1 MENRASK
8 THSVNIAFV
17 ADAELLRRLEVVLG
31 EVSKALEYT
40 VKYSDGTTVHYR
52 DIEDVI
58 NQPNAKRHS
67 IVAVTAAAE
76 ESKGQSGYVIL
87 RAVPSSSPSIE
98 YTINGSQRNVIYFA
112 DQLDDWIAALR
123 QWFSP
128 FLMSTFAGG
137 VLAIGGVF
145 GPMLLILLGFEHF
158 FPTLARGSTLKPSVL
173 LVVLISLV
181 PVYVIEI
188 FFFMLFPRASFAIGQ
203 GVKRHQLLVYL
214 RYGVLGAF
222 VLSIIASLLANW
234 ITLHF

>member
-1 MENRASK
+1 MENKASK
-8 THSVNIAFV
+8 TRSVNIAFV
-17 ADAELLRRLEVVLG
+17 ADAELLRRLEVVLA
-31 EVSKALEYT
+31 EVSKALEYM

-67 IVAVTAAAE
+67 IVAVTAAVE

-87 RAVPSSSPSIE
+87 RAMPSTSPSVE
-98 YTINGSQRNVIYFA
+98 YTINGSQRNVIYLA

-128 FLMSTFAGG
+128 LLMSNLGG
-137 VLAIGGVF
+137 GLIALGALF
-145 GPMLLILLGFEHF
+145 GPILLVLVGFEHF
-158 FPTLARGSTLKPSVL
+158 FPELARGSTVKASVL
-173 LVVLISLV
+173 AGLLISLV
-181 PVYVIEI
+181 PLYVIEVWI
-188 FFFMLFPRASFAIGQ
+188 FTLFPRATFAVGQ
-203 GVKRHQLLVYL
+203 GAKRHQLFVYL

-222 VLSIIASLLANW
+222 VLSIIASLLANL